1 MKKIVL
7 LLLMISFSSCDR
19 AIFASVT
26 NQKNEPYNLKIYY
39 NANSEKIKD
48 YIDHHKN
55 FENFSKFIV
64 KYNNYNFKK
73 DIINDSI
80 EKSTLIKLS
89 PKDSFTIWGGIF
101 QLENFD
107 EIEKIELINS
117 NNQITEIK
125 GSEIST
131 SFELKE
137 GVTYLYTIK

>member
-1 MKKIVL
+1 
-7 LLLMISFSSCDR
+7 MISFSSCDR

-26 NQKNEPYNLKIYY
+26 NQKNEPCNLKIYY
-39 NANSEKIKD
+39 NANSETIKD
-48 YIDHHKN
+48 YIAHHKN

-131 SFELKE
+131 IFELKE